1 MLMRPFMYLPSCYIL
16 LKVLVNIH
24 FSSWRYS
31 YLVGYFVF
39 PILGTFFFKFPHLMP
54 LQAHP
59 GYMQTDLP
67 TK

>member
-1 MLMRPFMYLPSCYIL
+1 MLMRPFMHLPSCYIL

-39 PILGTFFFKFPHLMP
+39 PFLGTFFFLISTPDASEGPSGL
-54 LQAHP
+54 
-59 GYMQTDLP
+59 YVD
-67 TK
+67 